1 MAFQVER
8 LHLSVCGKFQ
18 KVSDLQRLAE
28 AAGGGI
34 LHERPVV
41 KERKVKALREVTQNL
56 VYSQKRNLD
65 KGFVRRKKKIIQR
78 REKGKEKKR
87 ELNPITSSY
96 FKQFKVVFISLM
108 TFKNILNCL
117 LTLDIT

>member
-8 LHLSVCGKFQ
+8 LHLSVCRKFQ

-34 LHERPVV
+34 LHERSVV
-41 KERKVKALREVTQNL
+41 KERKVKALREVTENL

-65 KGFVRRKKKIIQR
+65 KGFVRRKKKSS
-78 REKGKEKKR
+78 KGGKKERKKR
-87 ELNPITSSY
+87 GS
-96 FKQFKVVFISLM
+96 
-108 TFKNILNCL
+108 
-117 LTLDIT
+117 